1 MQLPPFGSRLNVPQ
15 FALKRITSDA
25 NPVYR
30 MLLKLARSSRER
42 RNQAVTLLDGVHLV
56 DAYLRCGGKPRQVV
70 VAQDALSDPGICAV
84 LKRIPEPAVIVA
96 TALFRA
102 LTDLRTP
109 SGILATIDIPTP
121 SPPRPPPGCWILLE
135 DIQDPGNVGSI
146 LRSAAAADVS
156 DAWLSKGCADP
167 WSPKVLRAAMGAHFA
182 LNIHDRA
189 DIADAALRF
198 PGQVVALMTLAT
210 RSLYEINLAGPV
222 AFALGNEGA
231 GLSSRL
237 LQTATEQAAIPM
249 YGNTES
255 LNVAASAAIC
265 LFERLR
271 QLAAPPG
278 R

>member
-1 MQLPPFGSRLNVPQ
+1 M
-15 FALKRITSDA
+15 KRITSDA

-30 MLLKLARSSRER
+30 TLLKLARSSRER
-42 RNQAVTLLDGVHLV
+42 RHQAVTLLDGVHLL

-70 VAQDALSDPGICAV
+70 VAQDALADPGIRAV
-84 LKRIPEPAVIVA
+84 LERIPEPAVIAA
-96 TALFRA
+96 TALFRS

-121 SPPRPPPGCWILLE
+121 SPPRPRPGCWVLLE

-146 LRSAAAADVS
+146 LRSAAAAGVS

-189 DIADAALRF
+189 DIANGALRF
-198 PGQVVALMTLAT
+198 PGQVIALMTLAT
-210 RSLYEINLAGPV
+210 RSIYEINLAGPV

-231 GLSSRL
+231 GLSPRL
-237 LQTATEQAAIPM
+237 LQAATEQAAIPM

-255 LNVAASAAIC
+255 LNVAAAAAIC
-265 LFERLR
+265 PTGAVRRKSVPARKKARIFLMTDRF
-271 QLAAPPG
+271 
-278 R
+278 